1 MAMSWPRLHRVLCRW
16 ARSWQSPGTA
26 VMSPPK
32 RETRGVLSPG
42 AGSEQDLLRLELPG
56 IRHARWPISLLP
68 CDTVQLPPC
77 NWALST
83 RMGASHP
90 SVHQIQMLAPYYT
103 SAQLFFNLKG

>member
-1 MAMSWPRLHRVLCRW
+1 MLAVSRTCCGWSCL
-16 ARSWQSPGTA
+16 AFGTQGG
-26 VMSPPK
+26 PY
-32 RETRGVLSPG
+32 RCCL
-42 AGSEQDLLRLELPG
+42 
-56 IRHARWPISLLP
+56 